1 MVKFGLKIGEFMFD
15 VKKKFIVDEENKKVA
30 VQIDIETF
38 TQIEEVLE
46 NYGLAKLI
54 SENST
59 DETLSVKEAKT
70 FYNSI
75 KNKNEG

>member
-1 MVKFGLKIGEFMFD
+1 MFD
-15 VKKKFIVDEENKKVA
+15 VKKKYIVDEENKKVA

-54 SENST
+54 SENSD
-59 DETLSVKEAKT
+59 DETLSVKEAKS
-70 FYNSI
+70 FYNSLN
-75 KNKNEG
+75 NKNES

>member
-1 MVKFGLKIGEFMFD
+1 MFD

-46 NYGLAKLI
+46 NQGLAKLI
-54 SENST
+54 SENSG
-59 DETLSVKEAKT
+59 EEKLSVKEAKS
-70 FYNSI
+70 FYGSLI
-75 KNKNEG
+75 A

>member
-1 MVKFGLKIGEFMFD
+1 MFD
-15 VKKKFIVDEENKKVA
+15 LKKKYIVDEENKKVA

-54 SENST
+54 SENIN
-59 DETLSVKEAKT
+59 DETLSVKEAKS
-70 FYNSI
+70 FYNSLN
-75 KNKNEG
+75 NKNES

>member
-1 MVKFGLKIGEFMFD
+1 MFD
-15 VKKKFIVDEENKKVA
+15 VKKKYIVDEENKKVA

-54 SENST
+54 SENS
-59 DETLSVKEAKT
+59 DEETLSVKEAKS
-70 FYNSI
+70 FYNSL
-75 KNKNEG
+75 N

>member
-1 MVKFGLKIGEFMFD
+1 MFD

-54 SENST
+54 SDNSSK
-59 DETLSVKEAKT
+59 ETLSVKEAKS
-70 FYNSI
+70 FYNSLN
-75 KNKNEG
+75 KKNES

>member
-1 MVKFGLKIGEFMFD
+1 MFD
-15 VKKKFIVDEENKKVA
+15 IKKKFILNEENEKVA

-54 SENST
+54 SENNA

-70 FYNSI
+70 FYNSLN
-75 KNKNEG
+75 NKNES

>member
-1 MVKFGLKIGEFMFD
+1 MVLKIGVIMFD
-15 VKKKFIVDEENKKVA
+15 VKKKYIVDEENKKVA

-54 SENST
+54 SENS
-59 DETLSVKEAKT
+59 DEETLSVKEAKS
-70 FYNSI
+70 FYNSLN
-75 KNKNEG
+75 NKNES

>member
-1 MVKFGLKIGEFMFD
+1 MFD
-15 VKKKFIVDEENKKVA
+15 IKKKFILNEENEKVA

-46 NYGLAKLI
+46 NYGLVKLM
-54 SENST
+54 SENSA

-70 FYNSI
+70 FYNSLN
-75 KNKNEG
+75 NKNES

>member
-1 MVKFGLKIGEFMFD
+1 MFD

-46 NYGLAKLI
+46 N
-54 SENST
+54 
-59 DETLSVKEAKT
+59 
-70 FYNSI
+70 
-75 KNKNEG
+75 

>member
-1 MVKFGLKIGEFMFD
+1 MFD
-15 VKKKFIVDEENKKVA
+15 VKKKFIVDEENNKVA

-54 SENST
+54 SENS
-59 DETLSVKEAKT
+59 DEETLSVKEAKI
-70 FYNSI
+70 FYNSLN
-75 KNKNEG
+75 NKNES

>member
-1 MVKFGLKIGEFMFD
+1 MFD
-15 VKKKFIVDEENKKVA
+15 VKKKYIVDEENKKVA

-54 SENST
+54 SENS
-59 DETLSVKEAKT
+59 DEETLSVKEAKS
-70 FYNSI
+70 FYNSLN
-75 KNKNEG
+75 NKNES

>member
-1 MVKFGLKIGEFMFD
+1 MFD
-15 VKKKFIVDEENKKVA
+15 VKKKYIVDEENKKVA

-54 SENST
+54 SENS
-59 DETLSVKEAKT
+59 DEETLSVKEAKSL
-70 FYNSI
+70 YNSL
-75 KNKNEG
+75 N

>member
-1 MVKFGLKIGEFMFD
+1 MFD
-15 VKKKFIVDEENKKVA
+15 LKKKYIVDEENKKVA

-54 SENST
+54 SENRD
-59 DETLSVKEAKT
+59 DETLSVKEAKF
-70 FYNSI
+70 FYNSLN
-75 KNKNEG
+75 NKNES

>member
-1 MVKFGLKIGEFMFD
+1 MFD
-15 VKKKFIVDEENKKVA
+15 VKKKYIVDEENKKVA

-54 SENST
+54 SENS
-59 DETLSVKEAKT
+59 DEETLSVKEAKS
-70 FYNSI
+70 FYNSLN
-75 KNKNEG
+75 NKN